1 MSDRLLVTGATGFLG
16 RWVLRHWRQAHEDV
30 ELWATSEQP
39 PPDDRPADAYR
50 QVDLHD
56 AAAVRELV
64 EECRPAQVLHLA
76 ARIVAP
82 ELDDLLAVNVEGT
95 RHLYDALCQASIEDL
110 RVVQVGSAALYGPIE
125 EGDLP
130 IAEAQPLRAVTPY
143 AVSKARQDE
152 LAGEMHERL
161 GLPVIRARVF
171 NMLGPG
177 QGDTLVPMTFVRQF
191 RDIQAGRA
199 SEIKTGDTSTRR
211 DFVDV
216 RDVVAALDALL
227 QRGLPGAAYNV
238 ASGRDV
244 SIQEV
249 LDELRRISGVDAPV
263 VRAADRLRT
272 HDTPRVQADVSA
284 IARATA
290 WRAKISLATSLADMW
305 DGGSI
310 I

>member
-1 MSDRLLVTGATGFLG
+1 MRTCRLLVTGATGFLG
-16 RWVLRHWRQAHEDV
+16 RWVLRHWRLTHRGA

-39 PPDDRPADAYR
+39 RPDDLSADAYR
-50 QVDLHD
+50 QVDLRD

-64 EECRPAQVLHLA
+64 EECRPTNVLHLA

-95 RHLYDALCQASIEDL
+95 RHLYDALCGASLENL
-110 RVVQVGSAALYGPIE
+110 CVVQVGSAAMYGPVGE
-125 EGDLP
+125 DDLP
-130 IAEAQPLRAVTPY
+130 ITEAQPLRAVTPY

-152 LAGEMHERL
+152 LAAEMHERS

-177 QGDTLVPMTFVRQF
+177 QGAQLVPMTFVRQF
-191 RDIQAGRA
+191 RDIQVGRA
-199 SEIKTGDTSTRR
+199 REIETGDTSTRR

-216 RDVVAALDALL
+216 RDVAAALDALL
-227 QRGLPGAAYNV
+227 QRGRPGAAYNV

-244 SIQEV
+244 SIREV
-249 LDELRRISGVDAPV
+249 IDDLQRISGIDAPIV
-263 VRAADRLRT
+263 QAPGRLRP

-284 IARATA
+284 IAHDAG
-290 WRAKISLATSLADMW
+290 WRAEIPLATSLSDMW
-305 DGGSI
+305 NA
-310 I
+310 